1 MRQPSLFQAPS
12 EWIPPENIPNLE
24 EAAEIAIDLE
34 THDPGLKT
42 TGPGWATKK
51 GKVIGV
57 ALAVEG
63 WKGYFPLAHPGG
75 GNFDIKVFTRQL
87 KKILDLPC
95 DKIFHN
101 AIYDIGWLSTMGLE
115 VKGRIIDT
123 MIAAPLIDENRRNY
137 SLKEVAQ
144 EYIGETKSE
153 AGLYEAAKDFGVDAK
168 AEMHLL
174 PAMYV
179 GPYAEQDA
187 AVTLKLWQTLKVEII
202 KQELTSVFNL
212 ESELLPILFQMKKRG
227 VRVDIEKAERVKK
240 DFKDTE
246 KKILHSIHKECGFEM
261 EILSPLSI
269 QKAFDKL
276 KISYNR
282 TATGL
287 PSFDKNFLLTHS
299 NPFAQKI
306 VQARE
311 MNKAHTTFIDSI
323 LKHAHK
329 GRIHADVNQLR
340 SDTGGTI
347 SGRLSMQNPNLQQ
360 IPARNPKIS
369 PKIRQLFI
377 PEEGQ
382 KWGIFDYS
390 QQEPRLLIHY
400 GALVSESTSWD
411 VASVE
416 KLLNDYNNKPNTD
429 FHQIVAD
436 MAQIPRKQAKTINL
450 GMMYGMGK
458 GKLMSELGLD
468 KDDIDKVFKQYHST
482 VPFIKELTDKTMRR
496 ASDKGYIRTIMGRK
510 CRFHLWEPNH
520 FGVHKAL
527 PKEQAEV
534 EYGGMN
540 KIKRAW
546 TYKALNRLIQ
556 GSAAD
561 QTKMAMVKLYKE
573 GFLPMIQVH
582 DELDMSFSSE
592 EEKKKIIEIM
602 EHALDL
608 RVPSK
613 VDAEIGPSWGEATN
627 NGSL

>member
-1 MRQPSLFQAPS
+1 VRQPSLFQAPS
-12 EWIPPENIPNLE
+12 EWVPPENIPNLE
-24 EAAEIAIDLE
+24 AATEIAIDLE

-42 TGPGWATKK
+42 IGSGWAIKK

-63 WKGYFPLAHPGG
+63 WQGYFPLAHPGG
-75 GNFDIKVFTRQL
+75 GNFDEKVFKRQL
-87 KKILDLPC
+87 QKILDLPC

-101 AIYDIGWLSTMGLE
+101 AIYDVGWLSAMGLE
-115 VKGRIIDT
+115 VKGRICDT

-137 SLKEVAQ
+137 SLKEIAQ
-144 EYIGETKSE
+144 EYTGETKSE

-168 AEMHLL
+168 SEMHLL

-187 AVTLKLWQTLKVEII
+187 TVTLKLWNALKVELI
-202 KQELTSVFNL
+202 KQELTAVFNL
-212 ESELLPILFQMKKRG
+212 ETELLPILFHMKRKG
-227 VRVDIEKAERVKK
+227 VRVDIEKAERVKEE
-240 DFKDTE
+240 FKAGE
-246 KKILHSIHKECGFEM
+246 KKILESLYKKCGFEV
-261 EILSPLSI
+261 EILAPLSI
-269 QKAFDKL
+269 AKAFDKL
-276 KISYNR
+276 NISYNR
-282 TATGL
+282 TPTGL
-287 PSFDKNFLLTHS
+287 PSFDKNFLSTHS
-299 NPFAQKI
+299 HPFAKQI
-306 VQARE
+306 VEARE
-311 MNKAHTTFIDSI
+311 INKAYTTFIDSI
-323 LKHAHK
+323 LKHSHK

-369 PKIRQLFI
+369 PKIRSLFI
-377 PEEGQ
+377 PEEGE

-390 QQEPRLLIHY
+390 QQEPRLLVHY
-400 GALVSESTSWD
+400 GAIISDRIELEGVAPLVDGYTNED
-411 VASVE
+411 I
-416 KLLNDYNNKPNTD
+416 D
-429 FHQIVAD
+429 FHQAVAN
-436 MAQIPRKQAKTINL
+436 MANIDRKQAKTINL

-468 KDDIDKVFKQYHST
+468 KDDIDTVFRQYHST
-482 VPFIKELTDKTMRR
+482 VPFVKELTDKTMRR
-496 ASDKGYIRTIMGRK
+496 AGEKGYIRTILGRK

-527 PKEQAEV
+527 PRAQAEV

-573 GFLPMIQVH
+573 GFLPLIQVH

-602 EHALDL
+602 EHALEL

-613 VDAEIGPSWGEATN
+613 VDVEIGPSWGEAK
-627 NGSL
+627 

>member
-1 MRQPSLFQAPS
+1 VRQPSLFQAPS
-12 EWIPPENIPNLE
+12 EWVPPENIPNLE
-24 EAAEIAIDLE
+24 AATEIAIDLE

-42 TGPGWATKK
+42 IGSGWAIKK

-57 ALAVEG
+57 ALAVDG
-63 WKGYFPLAHPGG
+63 WQGYFPLAHPGG
-75 GNFDIKVFTRQL
+75 GNFDEKVFKRQL
-87 KKILDLPC
+87 QKILDLPC

-101 AIYDIGWLSTMGLE
+101 AIYDVGWLSAMGLE
-115 VKGRIIDT
+115 VKGRICDT

-137 SLKEVAQ
+137 SLKEIAQ
-144 EYIGETKSE
+144 EYTGETKSE

-168 AEMHLL
+168 SEMHLL

-187 AVTLKLWQTLKVEII
+187 TVTLKLWNALKVELI
-202 KQELTSVFNL
+202 KQELTAVFNL
-212 ESELLPILFQMKKRG
+212 ETELLPILFHMKRKG
-227 VRVDIEKAERVKK
+227 VRVDIEKAERVKEE
-240 DFKDTE
+240 FKAGE
-246 KKILHSIHKECGFEM
+246 KKILESLYKKCGFEV
-261 EILSPLSI
+261 EILAPLSI
-269 QKAFDKL
+269 AKAFDKL
-276 KISYNR
+276 NISYNR
-282 TATGL
+282 TPTGL
-287 PSFDKNFLLTHS
+287 PSFDKNFLSTHS
-299 NPFAQKI
+299 HPFAKQI
-306 VQARE
+306 VEARE
-311 MNKAHTTFIDSI
+311 INKAYTTFIDSI
-323 LKHAHK
+323 LKHSHK

-369 PKIRQLFI
+369 PKIRSLFI
-377 PEEGQ
+377 PEEGE

-390 QQEPRLLIHY
+390 QQEPRLLVHY
-400 GALVSESTSWD
+400 GAIISDRIELEGVAPLVDGYT
-411 VASVE
+411 
-416 KLLNDYNNKPNTD
+416 NDDID
-429 FHQIVAD
+429 FHQAVAN
-436 MAQIPRKQAKTINL
+436 MANIDRKQAKTINL

-468 KDDIDKVFKQYHST
+468 KDDIDTVFRQYHST
-482 VPFIKELTDKTMRR
+482 VPFVKELTDKTMRR
-496 ASDKGYIRTIMGRK
+496 AGEKGYIRTILGRK

-527 PKEQAEV
+527 PRAQAEV

-573 GFLPMIQVH
+573 GFLPLIQVH

-602 EHALDL
+602 EHALEL

-613 VDAEIGPSWGEATN
+613 VDVEIGPSWGEAK
-627 NGSL
+627 

>member
-12 EWIPPENIPNLE
+12 EWVPPENIPNLE
-24 EAAEIAIDLE
+24 NATEIAIDLE
-34 THDPGLKT
+34 THDPNLKT
-42 TGPGWATKK
+42 TGAGWATKK

-57 ALAVEG
+57 ALAVDG
-63 WKGYFPLAHPGG
+63 WQGYFPLAHPGG
-75 GNFDIKVFTRQL
+75 GNFDEKVFKRQL
-87 KKILDLPC
+87 QKILDLPC

-101 AIYDIGWLSTMGLE
+101 AIYDVGWLSAMGLE
-115 VKGRIIDT
+115 VSGRICDT
-123 MIAAPLIDENRRNY
+123 MIAAPLLDENRRNY
-137 SLKEVAQ
+137 SLKEIAQ
-144 EYIGETKSE
+144 EYTGETKSE

-187 AVTLKLWQTLKVEII
+187 AVTLKLWHVLKVELI

-212 ESELLPILFQMKKRG
+212 ETELLPILFHMKRKG
-227 VRVDIEKAERVKK
+227 VRVDIEKAERVKAE
-240 DFKDTE
+240 FKAGE
-246 KKILHSIHKECGFEM
+246 KKILESLYKKCGFEV
-261 EILSPLSI
+261 EILAPLSI
-269 QKAFDKL
+269 AKAFDKL
-276 KISYNR
+276 NISYNR
-282 TATGL
+282 TPTGL
-287 PSFDKNFLLTHS
+287 PSFDKNFLSTHS
-299 NPFAQKI
+299 HPFAKQI
-306 VQARE
+306 VEARE
-311 MNKAHTTFIDSI
+311 INKAYTTFIDSI
-323 LKHAHK
+323 LKHSHK

-369 PKIRQLFI
+369 PKIRSLFI
-377 PEEGQ
+377 PEEGE

-390 QQEPRLLIHY
+390 QQEPRLLVHY
-400 GALVSESTSWD
+400 GAIISDRIELEGVAPLVDGYTNED
-411 VASVE
+411 I
-416 KLLNDYNNKPNTD
+416 D
-429 FHQIVAD
+429 FHQAVAN
-436 MAQIPRKQAKTINL
+436 MANIDRKQAKTINL

-468 KDDIDKVFKQYHST
+468 KDDIDTVFKQYHST
-482 VPFIKELTDKTMRR
+482 VPFVKELTDKTMRR
-496 ASDKGYIRTIMGRK
+496 AGEKGYIRTILGRK

-527 PKEQAEV
+527 PQAQAEV

-561 QTKMAMVKLYKE
+561 QTKMAMVKLYSE
-573 GFLPMIQVH
+573 GFLPLIQVH

-602 EHALDL
+602 EHALEL

-613 VDAEIGPSWGEATN
+613 VDAEIGPSWGEAK
-627 NGSL
+627 

>member
-1 MRQPSLFQAPS
+1 MRQSSLFQAPS

-24 EAAEIAIDLE
+24 EATEIAIDLE

-42 TGPGWATKK
+42 TGPGWAVKK

-75 GNFDIKVFTRQL
+75 GNFDEKVFTRQL

-101 AIYDIGWLSTMGLE
+101 AIYDVGWLSTMGLE
-115 VKGRIIDT
+115 VKGRIVDT
-123 MIAAPLIDENRRNY
+123 MIAAPLVDENKRNY
-137 SLKEVAQ
+137 SLKEIAK
-144 EYIGETKSE
+144 EYIGETKAE

-187 AVTLKLWQTLKVEII
+187 TVTLKLWQWFKQELI

-212 ESELLPILFQMKKRG
+212 ETELLPILFQMKKRG
-227 VRVDIEKAERVKK
+227 VRVDIDKAERVKE
-240 DFKDTE
+240 DFKNSE
-246 KKILHSIHKECGFEM
+246 KKILDSLHKECGFAM

-282 TATGL
+282 TPTGL
-287 PSFDKNFLLTHS
+287 PSFDKNFLSTHS
-299 NPFAQKI
+299 SPFAQRI
-306 VQARE
+306 VHARE

-340 SDTGGTI
+340 SETGGTI

-360 IPARNPKIS
+360 VPARNPKVS
-369 PKIRQLFI
+369 PKIRSLFL

-382 KWGIFDYS
+382 QWGIFDYS
-390 QQEPRLLIHY
+390 QQEPRLLVHY
-400 GALVSESTSWD
+400 GAVISDRIELEGVSTLVQGYTEED
-411 VASVE
+411 I
-416 KLLNDYNNKPNTD
+416 D
-429 FHQIVAD
+429 FHQAVAN
-436 MAQIPRKQAKTINL
+436 MANIDRKQAKTINL

-468 KDDIDKVFKQYHST
+468 KDEINKVFRQYHFT
-482 VPFIKELTDKTMRR
+482 VPFVKDLTDTTMRR
-496 ASDKGYIRTIMGRK
+496 ASDKGFIRTIKGRK
-510 CRFHLWEPNH
+510 CRFDLWEPDS
-520 FGVHKAL
+520 FGIHKAL
-527 PKEQAEV
+527 PKEQAEL
-534 EYGGMN
+534 EYGGIN
-540 KIKRAW
+540 RIKRAW

-561 QTKMAMVKLYKE
+561 QTKMAMVKLYRE

-582 DELDMSFSSE
+582 DELDISFSSE

-602 EHALDL
+602 EHAIEL

-613 VDAEIGPSWGEATN
+613 VDAEIGPSWGEAVN
-627 NGSL
+627 NGDL

>member
-416 KLLNDYNNKPNTD
+416 KLLNDYNNKPDTD

-482 VPFIKELTDKTMRR
+482 VPFIKELTDRTMRR
-496 ASDKGYIRTIMGRK
+496 ASEKGYIRTIMGRK

-613 VDAEIGPSWGEATN
+613 VDAEIGPSWGEAIN

>member
-24 EAAEIAIDLE
+24 EATEIAIDLE

-75 GNFDIKVFTRQL
+75 GNFDVKVFTRQL

-101 AIYDIGWLSTMGLE
+101 AIYDIGWLSAMGLE

-360 IPARNPKIS
+360 VPARNPKVS

-390 QQEPRLLIHY
+390 QQEPRLLVHY
-400 GALVSESTSWD
+400 GAVISDRIELEGVSTLVKGYTED
-411 VASVE
+411 
-416 KLLNDYNNKPNTD
+416 DID
-429 FHQIVAD
+429 FHQAVAN
-436 MAQIPRKQAKTINL
+436 MANIDRKQAKTINL

-468 KDDIDKVFKQYHST
+468 KEDIDKVFKQYHST
-482 VPFIKELTDKTMRR
+482 VPFVKELTDKTMRR
-496 ASDKGYIRTIMGRK
+496 ASEKGYIRTIMGRK

-527 PKEQAEV
+527 PREQAEV

>member
-24 EAAEIAIDLE
+24 EATEIAIDLE

-42 TGPGWATKK
+42 TGPGWAVKK

-75 GNFDIKVFTRQL
+75 GNFDEKVFKRQL

-101 AIYDIGWLSTMGLE
+101 AIYDVGWLSTMGLE
-115 VKGRIIDT
+115 VKGRIVDT
-123 MIAAPLIDENRRNY
+123 MIAAPLIDENRRSY
-137 SLKEVAQ
+137 SLKEIAK
-144 EYIGETKSE
+144 EYIGETKAE
-153 AGLYEAAKDFGVDAK
+153 AGLYEAAQDFGVDAK
-168 AEMHLL
+168 SEMHLL

-187 AVTLKLWQTLKVEII
+187 TVTLKLWKCFKQELI

-212 ESELLPILFQMKKRG
+212 ETELLPILFQMKKRG
-227 VRVDIEKAERVKK
+227 VRVDIDKAERVKE
-240 DFKDTE
+240 DFKNAE
-246 KKILHSIHKECGFEM
+246 KKILRSLHKECGFAM

-282 TATGL
+282 TSTGL
-287 PSFDKNFLLTHS
+287 PSFDKNFLSTHS
-299 NPFAQKI
+299 HPFAQRI
-306 VQARE
+306 VHARE
-311 MNKAHTTFIDSI
+311 MNKAYTTFIDSI

-340 SDTGGTI
+340 SETGGTI

-360 IPARNPKIS
+360 VPARNPKVS
-369 PKIRQLFI
+369 PKIRSLFL

-382 KWGIFDYS
+382 QWGIFDYS
-390 QQEPRLLIHY
+390 QQEPRLLVHY
-400 GALVSESTSWD
+400 GAVISDRIELEGVSTLVEGYTN
-411 VASVE
+411 
-416 KLLNDYNNKPNTD
+416 NDID
-429 FHQIVAD
+429 FHQAVAD
-436 MAQIPRKQAKTINL
+436 MANIDRKQAKTINL

-468 KDDIDKVFKQYHST
+468 KDDIDKVFKQYHFK
-482 VPFIKELTDKTMRR
+482 VPFVKDLTDTTMRR
-496 ASDKGYIRTIMGRK
+496 ASDKGFIRTIKGRK
-510 CRFHLWEPNH
+510 CRFDLWEPDS
-520 FGVHKAL
+520 FGIHKAL
-527 PKEQAEV
+527 PKEEAQL
-534 EYGGMN
+534 EYGGIN

-561 QTKMAMVKLYKE
+561 QTKMAMVKLYRE
-573 GFLPMIQVH
+573 GILPMIQVH
-582 DELDMSFSSE
+582 DELDISFSSE
-592 EEKKKIIEIM
+592 EEKKKIIEVM
-602 EHALDL
+602 EHAIEL

-613 VDAEIGPSWGEATN
+613 VDAEIGPSWGEAIY

>member
-12 EWIPPENIPNLE
+12 EWVPPENIPNLE
-24 EAAEIAIDLE
+24 NATEIAIDLE
-34 THDPGLKT
+34 THAPNLKT
-42 TGPGWATKK
+42 TGAGWATKK

-57 ALAVEG
+57 ALAVDG
-63 WKGYFPLAHPGG
+63 WQGYFPLAHPGG
-75 GNFDIKVFTRQL
+75 GNFDEKVFKRQL
-87 KKILDLPC
+87 QKILDLPC

-101 AIYDIGWLSTMGLE
+101 AIYDVGWLSAMGLE
-115 VKGRIIDT
+115 VSGRICDT
-123 MIAAPLIDENRRNY
+123 MIAAPLLDENRRNY
-137 SLKEVAQ
+137 SLKEIAQ
-144 EYIGETKSE
+144 EYTGETKSE

-187 AVTLKLWQTLKVEII
+187 AVTLKLWHVLKVELI

-212 ESELLPILFQMKKRG
+212 ETELLPILFHMKRRG
-227 VRVDIEKAERVKK
+227 VRVDIEKAERVKAE
-240 DFKDTE
+240 FKAGE
-246 KKILHSIHKECGFEM
+246 KKILESLYKKCGFEV
-261 EILSPLSI
+261 EILAPLSI
-269 QKAFDKL
+269 AKAFDKL
-276 KISYNR
+276 NISYNR
-282 TATGL
+282 TPTGL
-287 PSFDKNFLLTHS
+287 PSFDKNFLSTHS
-299 NPFAQKI
+299 HPFAKQI
-306 VQARE
+306 VEARE
-311 MNKAHTTFIDSI
+311 INKAYTTFIDSI
-323 LKHAHK
+323 LKHSHK

-369 PKIRQLFI
+369 PKIRSLFI
-377 PEEGQ
+377 PEEGE

-390 QQEPRLLIHY
+390 QQEPRLLVHY
-400 GALVSESTSWD
+400 GAIISDRIELEGVAPLVDGYTNED
-411 VASVE
+411 I
-416 KLLNDYNNKPNTD
+416 D
-429 FHQIVAD
+429 FHQAVAN
-436 MAQIPRKQAKTINL
+436 MANIDRKQAKTINL

-468 KDDIDKVFKQYHST
+468 KDDIDTVFRQYHST
-482 VPFIKELTDKTMRR
+482 VPFVKELTDKTMRR
-496 ASDKGYIRTIMGRK
+496 AGEKGYIRTILGRK

-527 PKEQAEV
+527 PQAQAEV

-561 QTKMAMVKLYKE
+561 QTKMAMVKLYRE
-573 GFLPMIQVH
+573 GFLPLIQVH

-602 EHALDL
+602 EHALEL

-613 VDAEIGPSWGEATN
+613 VDAEIGPSWGEAK
-627 NGSL
+627 

>member
-1 MRQPSLFQAPS
+1 MRQSSLFQAPS

-24 EAAEIAIDLE
+24 EATEIAIDLE

-42 TGPGWATKK
+42 TGPGWAVKK

-75 GNFDIKVFTRQL
+75 GNFDEKVFKRQL

-101 AIYDIGWLSTMGLE
+101 AIYDVGWLSTMGLE
-115 VKGRIIDT
+115 VKGRIVDT
-123 MIAAPLIDENRRNY
+123 MIAAPLVDENKRNY
-137 SLKEVAQ
+137 SLKEIAK

-153 AGLYEAAKDFGVDAK
+153 AGLYEAAQDFGVDAK

-187 AVTLKLWQTLKVEII
+187 AVTLKLWQFFKQELI

-212 ESELLPILFQMKKRG
+212 ETELLPILFQMKKRG
-227 VRVDIEKAERVKK
+227 VRVDIDKAERVKE
-240 DFKDTE
+240 DFKNAE
-246 KKILHSIHKECGFEM
+246 KKILRSLHKECGFAM

-282 TATGL
+282 TPTGL
-287 PSFDKNFLLTHS
+287 PSFDKNFLSTHS
-299 NPFAQKI
+299 SPFAQRI
-306 VQARE
+306 VHARE

-340 SDTGGTI
+340 SETGGTI

-360 IPARNPKIS
+360 VPARNPKVS
-369 PKIRQLFI
+369 PKIRSLFL

-382 KWGIFDYS
+382 QWGIFDYS
-390 QQEPRLLIHY
+390 QQEPRLLVHY
-400 GALVSESTSWD
+400 GAVISDRIELEGVSTLVEGYTN
-411 VASVE
+411 
-416 KLLNDYNNKPNTD
+416 NDID
-429 FHQIVAD
+429 FHQAVAD
-436 MAQIPRKQAKTINL
+436 MANIDRKQAKTINL

-468 KDDIDKVFKQYHST
+468 KDEINKVFKQYHST
-482 VPFIKELTDKTMRR
+482 VPFVKDLTDTTMRR
-496 ASDKGYIRTIMGRK
+496 ASDKGCIRTIKGRK
-510 CRFHLWEPNH
+510 CRFDLWEPDS
-520 FGVHKAL
+520 FGIHKAL
-527 PKEQAEV
+527 PKEEAQL
-534 EYGGMN
+534 EYGGIN
-540 KIKRAW
+540 RIKRAW

-561 QTKMAMVKLYKE
+561 QTKMAMVELYRE

-592 EEKKKIIEIM
+592 EEKKKIIEVM
-602 EHALDL
+602 EHAIEL

-613 VDAEIGPSWGEATN
+613 VDIEIGPSWGETVDN
-627 NGSL
+627 DSI

>member
-101 AIYDIGWLSTMGLE
+101 AIYDIGWLSAMGLE

-482 VPFIKELTDKTMRR
+482 VPFIKELTDRTMRR
-496 ASDKGYIRTIMGRK
+496 ASEKGYIRTIMGRK

-527 PKEQAEV
+527 PREQAEV

>member
-24 EAAEIAIDLE
+24 EATEIAIDLE

-42 TGPGWATKK
+42 TGPGWAVKK

-75 GNFDIKVFTRQL
+75 GNFDEKVFTRQL

-101 AIYDIGWLSTMGLE
+101 AIYDVGWLSTMGLE
-115 VKGRIIDT
+115 VKGRIVDT
-123 MIAAPLIDENRRNY
+123 MIAAPLVDENKRNY
-137 SLKEVAQ
+137 SLKQISQ

-153 AGLYEAAKDFGVDAK
+153 AGLYEAAQDFGVDAK

-187 AVTLKLWQTLKVEII
+187 AVTLKLWQFFKKELI

-212 ESELLPILFQMKKRG
+212 ETELLPILFQMKKRG
-227 VRVDIEKAERVKK
+227 VRVDIDKAERVKE
-240 DFKDTE
+240 DFKNAE
-246 KKILHSIHKECGFEM
+246 KKILRSLHKECGFAM

-282 TATGL
+282 TPTGL
-287 PSFDKNFLLTHS
+287 PSFDKNFLSTHS
-299 NPFAQKI
+299 SPFAQRI
-306 VQARE
+306 VHARE

-340 SDTGGTI
+340 SETGGTI

-360 IPARNPKIS
+360 VPARNPKVS
-369 PKIRQLFI
+369 PKIRSLFL

-382 KWGIFDYS
+382 QWGIFDYS
-390 QQEPRLLIHY
+390 QQEPRLLVHY
-400 GALVSESTSWD
+400 GAVISDRIELEGVSTLVEGYT
-411 VASVE
+411 
-416 KLLNDYNNKPNTD
+416 NKDID
-429 FHQIVAD
+429 FHQAIAD
-436 MAQIPRKQAKTINL
+436 MANIDRKQAKTINL

-468 KDDIDKVFKQYHST
+468 KDEINKVFRQYHFT
-482 VPFIKELTDKTMRR
+482 VPFVKDLTDTTMRR
-496 ASDKGYIRTIMGRK
+496 ASDKGFIRTIKGRK
-510 CRFHLWEPNH
+510 CRFDLWEPDS
-520 FGVHKAL
+520 FGIHKAL
-527 PKEQAEV
+527 PKEQAEL
-534 EYGGMN
+534 EYGGIN
-540 KIKRAW
+540 RIKRAW

-561 QTKMAMVKLYKE
+561 QTKMAMVKLYRE

-592 EEKKKIIEIM
+592 EEKKKIIEVM
-602 EHALDL
+602 EHAIEL

-613 VDAEIGPSWGEATN
+613 VDAEIGPSWGEAE
-627 NGSL
+627 

>member
-12 EWIPPENIPNLE
+12 EWVPPENIPNLE
-24 EAAEIAIDLE
+24 DATEIAIDLE
-34 THDPGLKT
+34 THDPNLKT
-42 TGPGWATKK
+42 TGPGWAIKK

-63 WKGYFPLAHPGG
+63 WQGYFPLAHPGG
-75 GNFDIKVFTRQL
+75 GNFDEKVFKRQL

-101 AIYDIGWLSTMGLE
+101 AIYDVGWLSAMGLE
-115 VKGRIIDT
+115 VKGRICDT
-123 MIAAPLIDENRRNY
+123 MIAAPLIDENKRNY
-137 SLKEVAQ
+137 SLKEIAQ
-144 EYIGETKSE
+144 EYTGETKSE

-187 AVTLKLWQTLKVEII
+187 AVTLKLWNALKVELIR
-202 KQELTSVFNL
+202 QELTSVFNL
-212 ESELLPILFQMKKRG
+212 ETELLPILFHMKRRG
-227 VRVDIEKAERVKK
+227 VRVDIEKAERVKAE
-240 DFKDTE
+240 FKAEE
-246 KKILHSIHKECGFEM
+246 KKILESLYKKCGFEV
-261 EILSPLSI
+261 EILAPLSI
-269 QKAFDKL
+269 AKAFDKL
-276 KISYNR
+276 NISYNR
-282 TATGL
+282 TPTGL
-287 PSFDKNFLLTHS
+287 PSFDKNFLSTHS
-299 NPFAQKI
+299 HPFAKQI
-306 VQARE
+306 VEARE
-311 MNKAHTTFIDSI
+311 INKAYTTFIDSI
-323 LKHAHK
+323 LKHSHK

-340 SDTGGTI
+340 SDQGGTI

-377 PEEGQ
+377 PEKGE

-390 QQEPRLLIHY
+390 QQEPRLLVHY
-400 GALVSESTSWD
+400 GAIISDRIELEGVAPLVDGYTNQD
-411 VASVE
+411 I
-416 KLLNDYNNKPNTD
+416 D
-429 FHQIVAD
+429 FHQAVAN
-436 MAQIPRKQAKTINL
+436 MANIDRKQAKTINL

-468 KDDIDKVFKQYHST
+468 KDDIDTVFKQYHST
-482 VPFIKELTDKTMRR
+482 VPFVKELTDKTMRR
-496 ASDKGYIRTIMGRK
+496 AAEKGYIRTIMGRK

-527 PKEQAEV
+527 PREQAEV

-561 QTKMAMVKLYKE
+561 QTKMAMVKLHRE

-592 EEKKKIIEIM
+592 EEKKKIIEVM
-602 EHALDL
+602 EHAIEL

-613 VDAEIGPSWGEATN
+613 VDAEIGPSWGEAE
-627 NGSL
+627 

>member
-1 MRQPSLFQAPS
+1 VRQPSLFQAPS
-12 EWIPPENIPNLE
+12 EWVPPENIPNLE
-24 EAAEIAIDLE
+24 AATEIAIDLE
-34 THDPGLKT
+34 THDPNLKT
-42 TGPGWATKK
+42 TGAGWATKK

-57 ALAVEG
+57 ALAVDG
-63 WKGYFPLAHPGG
+63 WQGYFPLAHPGG
-75 GNFDIKVFTRQL
+75 GNFDEKVFKRQL
-87 KKILDLPC
+87 QKILDLPC

-101 AIYDIGWLSTMGLE
+101 AIYDVGWLSAMGLE
-115 VKGRIIDT
+115 VSGRICDT

-137 SLKEVAQ
+137 SLKEIAQ

-187 AVTLKLWQTLKVEII
+187 AVTLKLWHVLKVELI

-212 ESELLPILFQMKKRG
+212 ETELLPILFHMKRKG
-227 VRVDIEKAERVKK
+227 VRVDIEKAERVKAE
-240 DFKDTE
+240 FKAGE
-246 KKILHSIHKECGFEM
+246 KKILESLYKKCGFEV
-261 EILSPLSI
+261 EILAPLSI
-269 QKAFDKL
+269 AKAFDKL
-276 KISYNR
+276 SISYNR
-282 TATGL
+282 TPTGL
-287 PSFDKNFLLTHS
+287 PSFDKNFLSTHS
-299 NPFAQKI
+299 HPFAKQI
-306 VQARE
+306 VEARE
-311 MNKAHTTFIDSI
+311 INKAYTTFIDSI
-323 LKHAHK
+323 LKHSHK

-369 PKIRQLFI
+369 PKIRSLFI
-377 PEEGQ
+377 PEEGE

-390 QQEPRLLIHY
+390 QQEPRLLVHY
-400 GALVSESTSWD
+400 GAIISDRIELEGVAPLVNGYTNED
-411 VASVE
+411 I
-416 KLLNDYNNKPNTD
+416 D
-429 FHQIVAD
+429 FHQAVAN
-436 MAQIPRKQAKTINL
+436 MANIDRKQAKTINL

-468 KDDIDKVFKQYHST
+468 KDDIDTVFRQYHST
-482 VPFIKELTDKTMRR
+482 VPFVKELTDKTMRR
-496 ASDKGYIRTIMGRK
+496 AGEKGYIRTILGRK

-527 PKEQAEV
+527 PQAQAEV

-561 QTKMAMVKLYKE
+561 QTKMAMVKLYRE
-573 GFLPMIQVH
+573 GFLPLIQVH

-602 EHALDL
+602 EHALEL

-613 VDAEIGPSWGEATN
+613 VDAEIGPSWGEAK
-627 NGSL
+627 

>member
-1 MRQPSLFQAPS
+1 MRQPYLFQAPS
-12 EWIPPENIPNLE
+12 EWVPPENIPNLE
-24 EAAEIAIDLE
+24 DATEIAIDLE
-34 THDPGLKT
+34 THDPNLKT
-42 TGPGWATKK
+42 TGPGWAIKK

-63 WKGYFPLAHPGG
+63 WQGYFPLAHPGG
-75 GNFDIKVFTRQL
+75 GNFDEKVFKRQL

-101 AIYDIGWLSTMGLE
+101 AIYDVGWLSAMGLE
-115 VKGRIIDT
+115 VSGRICDT
-123 MIAAPLIDENRRNY
+123 MIAAPLLDENRRNY
-137 SLKEVAQ
+137 SLKEIAQ
-144 EYIGETKSE
+144 EYTGETKSE

-187 AVTLKLWQTLKVEII
+187 AVTLKLWHVLKVELI

-212 ESELLPILFQMKKRG
+212 ETELLPILFHMKRKG
-227 VRVDIEKAERVKK
+227 VRVDIEKAERVKAE
-240 DFKDTE
+240 FKAGE
-246 KKILHSIHKECGFEM
+246 KKILESLYKKCGFEV
-261 EILSPLSI
+261 EILAPLSI
-269 QKAFDKL
+269 AKAFDKL
-276 KISYNR
+276 NISYNR
-282 TATGL
+282 TPTGL
-287 PSFDKNFLLTHS
+287 PSFDKNFLSTHS
-299 NPFAQKI
+299 HPFAKQI
-306 VQARE
+306 VEARE
-311 MNKAHTTFIDSI
+311 INKAYTTFIDSI
-323 LKHAHK
+323 LKHSHK

-369 PKIRQLFI
+369 PKIRSLFI
-377 PEEGQ
+377 PEEGE

-390 QQEPRLLIHY
+390 QQEPRLLVHY
-400 GALVSESTSWD
+400 GAIISDRIELEGVAPLVDGYTNED
-411 VASVE
+411 I
-416 KLLNDYNNKPNTD
+416 D
-429 FHQIVAD
+429 FHQAVAN
-436 MAQIPRKQAKTINL
+436 MANIDRKQAKTINL

-468 KDDIDKVFKQYHST
+468 KDDIDTVFRQYHST
-482 VPFIKELTDKTMRR
+482 VPFVKELTDKTMRR
-496 ASDKGYIRTIMGRK
+496 AGEKGYIRTILGRK

-527 PKEQAEV
+527 PQAQAEV

-561 QTKMAMVKLYKE
+561 QTKMAMVKLYRE
-573 GFLPMIQVH
+573 GFLPLIQVH

-602 EHALDL
+602 EHALEL

-613 VDAEIGPSWGEATN
+613 VDAEIGPSWGEAK
-627 NGSL
+627 

>member
-24 EAAEIAIDLE
+24 EATEIAIDLE

-482 VPFIKELTDKTMRR
+482 VPFIKELTDRTMRR
-496 ASDKGYIRTIMGRK
+496 ASEKGYIRTIMGRK

-613 VDAEIGPSWGEATN
+613 VDAEIGPSWGEAIN

>member
-12 EWIPPENIPNLE
+12 EWVPPENIPNLE
-24 EAAEIAIDLE
+24 AATEIAIDLE

-42 TGPGWATKK
+42 TGPGWAIKK

-57 ALAVEG
+57 ALAVDG
-63 WKGYFPLAHPGG
+63 WQGYFPLAHPSG
-75 GNFDIKVFTRQL
+75 GNFDEKVFKRQL
-87 KKILDLPC
+87 QKILDLPC

-101 AIYDIGWLSTMGLE
+101 AIYDVGWLSAMGLE
-115 VKGRIIDT
+115 VKGRICDT
-123 MIAAPLIDENRRNY
+123 MIAAPLLDENRRNY
-137 SLKEVAQ
+137 SLKEIAQ
-144 EYIGETKSE
+144 EYTGETKSE

-168 AEMHLL
+168 SEMHLL

-187 AVTLKLWQTLKVEII
+187 AVTLKLWHVLKVELI

-212 ESELLPILFQMKKRG
+212 ETELLPILFHMKRKG
-227 VRVDIEKAERVKK
+227 VRVDIEKAERVKAE
-240 DFKDTE
+240 FKAGE
-246 KKILHSIHKECGFEM
+246 KKILESLYKKCGFEV
-261 EILSPLSI
+261 EILAPLSI
-269 QKAFDKL
+269 AKAFDKL
-276 KISYNR
+276 NISYNR
-282 TATGL
+282 TPTGL
-287 PSFDKNFLLTHS
+287 PSFDKNFLSTHS
-299 NPFAQKI
+299 HPFAKQI
-306 VQARE
+306 VEARE
-311 MNKAHTTFIDSI
+311 INKAYTTFIDSI
-323 LKHAHK
+323 LKHSYK

-340 SDTGGTI
+340 SETGGTI

-369 PKIRQLFI
+369 PKIRSLFI
-377 PEEGQ
+377 PEEGE

-390 QQEPRLLIHY
+390 QQEPRLLVHY
-400 GALVSESTSWD
+400 GAIISDRIELEGVAPLVDGYTNED
-411 VASVE
+411 I
-416 KLLNDYNNKPNTD
+416 D
-429 FHQIVAD
+429 FHQAVAN
-436 MAQIPRKQAKTINL
+436 MANIDRKQAKTINL

-468 KDDIDKVFKQYHST
+468 KDDIDTVFRQFHST
-482 VPFIKELTDKTMRR
+482 VPFVKELTDKTMRR
-496 ASDKGYIRTIMGRK
+496 AGEKGYIRTILGRK

-527 PKEQAEV
+527 PQAQAEV

-561 QTKMAMVKLYKE
+561 QTKMAMVKLYRE
-573 GFLPMIQVH
+573 GFLPLIQVH
-582 DELDMSFSSE
+582 DELDMSFSSD

-602 EHALDL
+602 EHALEL

-613 VDAEIGPSWGEATN
+613 VDAEIGPSWGEAK
-627 NGSL
+627 

>member
-24 EAAEIAIDLE
+24 EATEIAIDLE

-42 TGPGWATKK
+42 TGPGWAIKK

-75 GNFDIKVFTRQL
+75 GNFDVKIFTRQL

-101 AIYDIGWLSTMGLE
+101 AIYDIGWLSAMGLE

-282 TATGL
+282 TTTGL

-360 IPARNPKIS
+360 VPARNPKVS

-390 QQEPRLLIHY
+390 QQEPRLLVHY
-400 GALVSESTSWD
+400 GAVISDRIELEGVSTLVKGYTED
-411 VASVE
+411 
-416 KLLNDYNNKPNTD
+416 DID
-429 FHQIVAD
+429 FHQAVAN
-436 MAQIPRKQAKTINL
+436 MANIDRKQAKTINL

-468 KDDIDKVFKQYHST
+468 KEDIDKVFKQYHST
-482 VPFIKELTDKTMRR
+482 VPFVKELTDLTMRR
-496 ASDKGYIRTIMGRK
+496 ASEKGYIRTIMGRK
-510 CRFHLWEPNH
+510 CRFHLWEPNY
-520 FGVHKAL
+520 FGLHKAL
-527 PKEQAEV
+527 PREQAEV

-561 QTKMAMVKLYKE
+561 QTKMAMVKLYRE

-592 EEKKKIIEIM
+592 EEKKKIIEVM

-613 VDAEIGPSWGEATN
+613 VDAEIGPSWGEAE
-627 NGSL
+627 

>member
-12 EWIPPENIPNLE
+12 EWVPPENIPNLE
-24 EAAEIAIDLE
+24 NATEIAIDLE
-34 THDPGLKT
+34 THDPNLKT
-42 TGPGWATKK
+42 TGAGWATKK

-57 ALAVEG
+57 ALAVDG
-63 WKGYFPLAHPGG
+63 WQGYFPLAHPGG
-75 GNFDIKVFTRQL
+75 GNFDEKVFKRQL
-87 KKILDLPC
+87 QKILDLPC

-101 AIYDIGWLSTMGLE
+101 AIYDVGWLSAMGLE
-115 VKGRIIDT
+115 VSGRICDT
-123 MIAAPLIDENRRNY
+123 MIAAPLLDENRRNY
-137 SLKEVAQ
+137 SLKEIAQ
-144 EYIGETKSE
+144 EYTGETKSE

-179 GPYAEQDA
+179 GPYADQDA
-187 AVTLKLWQTLKVEII
+187 AVTLKLWHVLKVELI

-212 ESELLPILFQMKKRG
+212 ETELLPILFHMKRKG
-227 VRVDIEKAERVKK
+227 VRVDIEKAARVKAE
-240 DFKDTE
+240 FKAGE
-246 KKILHSIHKECGFEM
+246 KKILESLYKKCGFEV
-261 EILSPLSI
+261 EILAPLSI
-269 QKAFDKL
+269 AKAFDKL
-276 KISYNR
+276 NISYNR
-282 TATGL
+282 TPTGL
-287 PSFDKNFLLTHS
+287 PSFDKNFLSTHS
-299 NPFAQKI
+299 HPFAKQI
-306 VQARE
+306 VEARE
-311 MNKAHTTFIDSI
+311 INKAYTTFIDSI
-323 LKHAHK
+323 LKHSHK

-369 PKIRQLFI
+369 PKIRSLFI
-377 PEEGQ
+377 PEEGE

-390 QQEPRLLIHY
+390 QQEPRLLVHY
-400 GALVSESTSWD
+400 GAIISDRIELEGVAPLVDGYTNED
-411 VASVE
+411 I
-416 KLLNDYNNKPNTD
+416 D
-429 FHQIVAD
+429 FHQAVAN
-436 MAQIPRKQAKTINL
+436 MANIDRKQAKTINL

-468 KDDIDKVFKQYHST
+468 KDDIDTVFRQYHST
-482 VPFIKELTDKTMRR
+482 VPFVKELTDKTMRR
-496 ASDKGYIRTIMGRK
+496 AGEKGYIRTILGRK

-527 PKEQAEV
+527 PQAQAEV

-561 QTKMAMVKLYKE
+561 QTKMAMVKLYRE
-573 GFLPMIQVH
+573 GFLPLIQVH

-602 EHALDL
+602 EHALEL

-613 VDAEIGPSWGEATN
+613 VDAEIGPSWGEAK
-627 NGSL
+627 

>member
-282 TATGL
+282 TTTGL

-468 KDDIDKVFKQYHST
+468 KEDIDKVFKQYHST
-482 VPFIKELTDKTMRR
+482 VPFVKELTDRTMRR
-496 ASDKGYIRTIMGRK
+496 ASEKGYIRTIMGRK

-613 VDAEIGPSWGEATN
+613 VDAEIGPSWGEAIN

>member
-12 EWIPPENIPNLE
+12 EWVPPENIPNLE
-24 EAAEIAIDLE
+24 NATEIAIDLE
-34 THDPGLKT
+34 THDPNLKT
-42 TGPGWATKK
+42 TGAGWAVKK

-57 ALAVEG
+57 ALAVDG
-63 WKGYFPLAHPGG
+63 WQGYFPLAHPGG
-75 GNFDIKVFTRQL
+75 GNFDEKVFKRQL
-87 KKILDLPC
+87 QKILDLPC

-101 AIYDIGWLSTMGLE
+101 AIYDVGWLSAMGLE
-115 VKGRIIDT
+115 VSGRICDT
-123 MIAAPLIDENRRNY
+123 MIAAPLLDENRRNY
-137 SLKEVAQ
+137 SLKEIAQ
-144 EYIGETKSE
+144 EYTGETKSE

-187 AVTLKLWQTLKVEII
+187 AVTLKLWHVLKVELI

-212 ESELLPILFQMKKRG
+212 ETELLPILFHMKRKG
-227 VRVDIEKAERVKK
+227 VRVDIEKAERVKAE
-240 DFKDTE
+240 FKAGE
-246 KKILHSIHKECGFEM
+246 KKILESLYKKCGFEV
-261 EILSPLSI
+261 EILAPLSI
-269 QKAFDKL
+269 AKAFDKL
-276 KISYNR
+276 NISYNR
-282 TATGL
+282 TPTGL
-287 PSFDKNFLLTHS
+287 PSFDKNFLSTHS
-299 NPFAQKI
+299 HPFAKQI
-306 VQARE
+306 VEARE
-311 MNKAHTTFIDSI
+311 INKAYTTFIDSI
-323 LKHAHK
+323 LKHSHK

-369 PKIRQLFI
+369 PKIRSLFI
-377 PEEGQ
+377 PEEGE

-390 QQEPRLLIHY
+390 QQEPRLLVHY
-400 GALVSESTSWD
+400 GAIISDRIELEGVAPLVDGYTNED
-411 VASVE
+411 I
-416 KLLNDYNNKPNTD
+416 D
-429 FHQIVAD
+429 FHQAVAN
-436 MAQIPRKQAKTINL
+436 MANIDRKQAKTINL

-468 KDDIDKVFKQYHST
+468 KDDIDTVFKQYHST
-482 VPFIKELTDKTMRR
+482 VPFVKELTDKTMRR
-496 ASDKGYIRTIMGRK
+496 AGEKGYIRTILGRK

-527 PKEQAEV
+527 PQAQAEV

-540 KIKRAW
+540 RIKRAW

-561 QTKMAMVKLYKE
+561 QTKMAMVKLYRE
-573 GFLPMIQVH
+573 GFLPLIQVH

-592 EEKKKIIEIM
+592 EEKKKIIEVM
-602 EHALDL
+602 EHALEL

-613 VDAEIGPSWGEATN
+613 VDAEIGPSWGEAK
-627 NGSL
+627 

>member
-101 AIYDIGWLSTMGLE
+101 AIYDIGWLSAMGLE

-482 VPFIKELTDKTMRR
+482 VPFIKELTDRTMRR
-496 ASDKGYIRTIMGRK
+496 ASEKGYIRTIMGRK

-613 VDAEIGPSWGEATN
+613 VDAEIGPSWGEAIN

>member
-24 EAAEIAIDLE
+24 EATEIAIDLE
-34 THDPGLKT
+34 THDPGLRT

-57 ALAVEG
+57 AMAVEG

-75 GNFDIKVFTRQL
+75 GNFDEKVFKRQL

-101 AIYDIGWLSTMGLE
+101 AIYDIGWLSAMGLE

-123 MIAAPLIDENRRNY
+123 MIAAPLIDENKRNY
-137 SLKEVAQ
+137 SLKEIAQ

-187 AVTLKLWQTLKVEII
+187 AVTLKLWQALKVEII

-212 ESELLPILFQMKKRG
+212 ESELLPILFKMKQRG
-227 VRVDIEKAERVKK
+227 VRVDIEKAERVKE
-240 DFKDTE
+240 DFKNTE
-246 KKILHSIHKECGFEM
+246 KKILHSIYKECGFEM

-311 MNKAHTTFIDSI
+311 MNKAYTTFIDSI

-377 PEEGQ
+377 PEEGAQ
-382 KWGIFDYS
+382 WGIFDYS
-390 QQEPRLLIHY
+390 QQEPRLLVHY
-400 GALVSESTSWD
+400 GAIISDRIELEGVAPLVKGYTED
-411 VASVE
+411 
-416 KLLNDYNNKPNTD
+416 DID
-429 FHQIVAD
+429 FHQAVAN
-436 MAQIPRKQAKTINL
+436 MANIDRKQAKTINL

-482 VPFIKELTDKTMRR
+482 VPFVKELTDKTMRR
-496 ASDKGYIRTIMGRK
+496 ASEKGYIRTIMGRK

-561 QTKMAMVKLYKE
+561 QTKMAMVKLHRE

-592 EEKKKIIEIM
+592 EEKKKIIEVM
-602 EHALDL
+602 EHAIEL

-613 VDAEIGPSWGEATN
+613 VDAEIGPSWGEAE
-627 NGSL
+627 

>member
-12 EWIPPENIPNLE
+12 EWVPPENIPNLE
-24 EAAEIAIDLE
+24 AATEIAIDLE

-42 TGPGWATKK
+42 TGPGWAIKK

-57 ALAVEG
+57 ALAVDG
-63 WKGYFPLAHPGG
+63 WQGYFPLAHPGG
-75 GNFDIKVFTRQL
+75 GNFDEKVFKRQL
-87 KKILDLPC
+87 QKILDLPC

-101 AIYDIGWLSTMGLE
+101 AIYDVGWLSAMGLE
-115 VKGRIIDT
+115 VKGRICDT
-123 MIAAPLIDENRRNY
+123 MIAAPLLDENRRNY
-137 SLKEVAQ
+137 SLKEIAQ
-144 EYIGETKSE
+144 EYTGETKSE

-168 AEMHLL
+168 SEMHLL

-187 AVTLKLWQTLKVEII
+187 AVTLKLWHVLKVELI

-212 ESELLPILFQMKKRG
+212 ETELLPILFHMKRKG
-227 VRVDIEKAERVKK
+227 VRVDIEKAERVKAE
-240 DFKDTE
+240 FKAEE
-246 KKILHSIHKECGFEM
+246 KKILESLYKKCGFEV
-261 EILSPLSI
+261 EILAPLSI
-269 QKAFDKL
+269 AKAFDKL
-276 KISYNR
+276 NISYNR
-282 TATGL
+282 TPTGL
-287 PSFDKNFLLTHS
+287 PSFDKNFLSTHS
-299 NPFAQKI
+299 HPFAKQI
-306 VQARE
+306 VEARE
-311 MNKAHTTFIDSI
+311 INKAYTTFIDSI
-323 LKHAHK
+323 LKHSYK

-340 SDTGGTI
+340 SETGGTI

-369 PKIRQLFI
+369 PKIRSLFI
-377 PEEGQ
+377 PEEGE

-390 QQEPRLLIHY
+390 QQEPRLLVHY
-400 GALVSESTSWD
+400 GAIISDRIELEGVAPLVDGYTNED
-411 VASVE
+411 I
-416 KLLNDYNNKPNTD
+416 D
-429 FHQIVAD
+429 FHQAVAN
-436 MAQIPRKQAKTINL
+436 MANIDRKQAKTINL

-468 KDDIDKVFKQYHST
+468 KDDIDTVFRQYHST
-482 VPFIKELTDKTMRR
+482 VPFVKELTDKTMRR
-496 ASDKGYIRTIMGRK
+496 AGEKGYIRTILGRK

-527 PKEQAEV
+527 PQAQAEV

-561 QTKMAMVKLYKE
+561 QTKMAMVKLYRE
-573 GFLPMIQVH
+573 GFLPLIQVH

-602 EHALDL
+602 EHALEL

-613 VDAEIGPSWGEATN
+613 VDAEIGPSWGEAK
-627 NGSL
+627 